1 MSRRFFLPV
10 LMTLVSAAPALAID
24 VTGSSAP
31 ALPIV
36 DTVANPVIDTI
47 TLVDSLVI
55 ADAQADV
62 DITHTFIGD
71 CTVTLS
77 STTGATSVVLSGGS
91 GGSADDMN
99 VTFASV
105 GIPFSSGQLQGGIGV
120 VFMEA
125 QGPGAMTD
133 FHGADSADD
142 WTLTVDD
149 SFPGSDDGV
158 LNAWAITLSDTAVG
172 PLPPANDDCANA
184 ETLSDGDLVAFDS
197 TAATDSGIASICT
210 SSGADIWY
218 VFSTAC
224 DADVTIDL
232 STSLF
237 DTTLQVHDTLGAGCP
252 VDSSTVIAC
261 NDDGGA
267 GLTSLINFTATA
279 GSTYH
284 IQVGGFSGATGM
296 GEISLA
302 AINVTPAN
310 DVCSGAEVI
319 GDVTG
324 FAWSNVCA
332 TQSGDNPGCAST
344 FTNPYDLWYEYTATC
359 DGQLTVDT
367 NGSTFDTRLALW
379 DSCGGTVIECDD
391 DDGIGTQSLIT
402 LTGVVTGQVFL
413 IQVGGFSGAQGD
425 GILNIECGLPDGTP
439 VSGLTCEP
447 SAGSVDVSWTNGDLY
462 DAIEIYVDGTLAETL
477 PGDAV
482 ATTLSGTEFTTIEVC
497 VTPILAGTTPVDACC
512 TVDIP
517 GDATGLVVIVDGDT
531 GGALDNAAAVSAALT
546 ALSVDHIIV
555 GSPLSYTGIPAEL
568 YVLLG
573 TFPANTALSDDEGQA
588 IFDAQAAGTPIYV
601 SGGDTWGFDA
611 ATPMNMGDGVDNETA
626 LDGNDSFVD
635 GTGAGTFAGF
645 DFAYTQDQVG
655 NDYTDQIDPITDL
668 SATADAYGTNA
679 SVAWTDTDDLY
690 NVGVLYDTGVGI
702 GNALCTSWEL
712 AGYGGDQVALMDA
725 IRMALAGGPP
735 PGPEFVRG
743 DTNADGMFNIA
754 DMINLLG
761 VLFPSGSPTNFP
773 CEDAGDTNDDGM
785 LNIADAING
794 LGVLFPSGSPAMIPA
809 PFGACGQDPT
819 DDALGCDSFPACP

>member
-10 LMTLVSAAPALAID
+10 LMTLVTAAPALAID
-24 VTGSSAP
+24 VTGSSSP
-31 ALPIV
+31 ALPI
-36 DTVANPVIDTI
+36 TVGAPVSDVI

-55 ADAQADV
+55 ADAQADI
-62 DITHTFIGD
+62 DITHTWRGD
-71 CTVTLS
+71 VTLVLE
-77 STTGATSVVLSGGS
+77 STAGATSVTLTNGA
-91 GGSADDMN
+91 GGSADN
-99 VTFASV
+99 INITFASV
-105 GIPFSSGQLQGGIGV
+105 GIPFSGAQLADGIGV
-120 VFMEA
+120 LMEA
-125 QGPGAMTD
+125 SGPGTMAD

-142 WTLTVDD
+142 WTITATDCC
-149 SFPGSDDGV
+149 GGDDGT
-158 LNAWAITLSDTAVG
+158 LNFWALTFSDIPMGPLPPVNDDCTGAITLSDG
-172 PLPPANDDCANA
+172 SL
-184 ETLSDGDLVAFDS
+184 EAFDNS
-197 TAATDSGIASICT
+197 AATDSGIISTCT

-252 VDSSTVIAC
+252 VGSSTVIAC
-261 NDDGGA
+261 NDDGGP
-267 GLTSLINFTATA
+267 GTTSLLTFPATA

-284 IQVGGFSGATGM
+284 IQVGGFSGDTGT
-296 GEISLA
+296 GEIGLTA
-302 AINVTPAN
+302 VNVIPAN
-310 DVCSGAEVI
+310 DLCSGAEVI
-319 GDVTG
+319 GDGLG
-324 FAWSNVCA
+324 FPWSNVCA

-344 FTNPYDLWYEYTATC
+344 TNPYDLWYEYTASC
-359 DGQLTVDT
+359 DGQLTIDT

-379 DSCGGTVIECDD
+379 DACGGTVIECDD
-391 DDGIGTQSLIT
+391 DDGVGTQSLIT

-413 IQVGGFSGAQGD
+413 IQVGGFSSAQGN
-425 GILNIECGLPDGTP
+425 GILNIECGLPDVIP
-439 VSGLTCEP
+439 VGGLTCEA

-462 DAIEIYVDGTLAETL
+462 DSIEIYVDSVLTETL
-477 PGDAV
+477 LGDAT
-482 ATTLSGTEFTTIEVC
+482 ATTLSATEFTTVEVC
-497 VTPILAGTTPVDACC
+497 VRPILAGTTPIDSCC

-531 GGALDNAAAVSAALT
+531 GGDLDNAAAVSAALT
-546 ALSVDHIIV
+546 ALAVDHIIV
-555 GSPLSYTGIPAEL
+555 GSTLSYTGIPAEL

-611 ATPMNMGDGVDNETA
+611 ATAMNMGDGIDNETA

-645 DFAYTQDQVG
+645 DFAYTQDQIG

-679 SVAWTDTDDLY
+679 SVAWSDTDDLY
-690 NVGVLYDTGVGI
+690 NVGVLYDTGAGI

-794 LGVLFPSGSPAMIPA
+794 LGVLFPSGSPAIIPA

-819 DDALGCDSFPACP
+819 DGDALGCDSFPACP